1 MVKISEQAKSPS
13 TGKRVASDAVSKMGV
28 ELLSSSEKSAIES
41 IERLLKAAQTLN
53 SRRGDCVGGPLDITN
68 NIAYPREAHPRSVT
82 EGGSGWSD
90 CSRQSATGVYRNE
103 RTELHLPEDTAPS
116 TRYPS
121 NALRRNSAKQ
131 QQQQQQPSDCH
142 AVAAVGRQKSD
153 VGNDSR
159 DDDRPSFAKTAE
171 SSRAVPDSP
180 RISGGG
186 GESPSLCRGYSNQR
200 RHGRKASL
208 GTTDIKRLIPTLV
221 SENEEF
227 RYKEYRRKSS
237 DSTPD
242 GAQNLTI

>member
-1 MVKISEQAKSPS
+1 MVKLSEQPKSLS
-13 TGKRVASDAVSKMGV
+13 TGKRAASDAVSKAGGV
-28 ELLSSSEKSAIES
+28 ELLSPSEKSAINS

-68 NIAYPREAHPRSVT
+68 NIAYPREAHPRSAT
-82 EGGSGWSD
+82 EDSGWSD
-90 CSRQSATGVYRNE
+90 CSRQSATSVYRNE
-103 RTELHLPEDTAPS
+103 RTELHLPEDTAPP

-121 NALRRNSAKQ
+121 NALGRNSAKQ
-131 QQQQQQPSDCH
+131 QQQQQPSDIH
-142 AVAAVGRQKSD
+142 ADAAVGRQKSD
-153 VGNDSR
+153 VGKNSCR
-159 DDDRPSFAKTAE
+159 DDDPPSFAKTAE
-171 SSRAVPDSP
+171 SSRIVPDSP
-180 RISGGG
+180 PRIGGG